1 VQLEEEV
8 AKRTVE
14 IVRQKD
20 IIDTK
25 NEEILW
31 SISYAKCIQSAILP
45 DNSVIDRKFV
55 NYFILYK
62 PKDIVAGDFYW
73 LDTAKIDGKE
83 ITLLAA
89 ADCTGHGVPGAMVS
103 VVCSGALHAAVRE
116 YSQKQPA
123 CILDKT
129 LELVLDRFQS
139 SEDEVKDGMDIALIG
154 MHPVDRNGDRQIEF
168 AGAQNPLWLVTTHE
182 RKDIQCHST
191 MSENGIYLYEI
202 KGDKQPIGKYGE
214 PKPFTNH
221 SIKAM
226 KGDMIYL
233 FTDGYADQFG
243 GPRGKKFKYKTMKSA
258 LISMHGKAAVNQ
270 KNKLEA
276 IFEDW
281 RADLEQVDDVCVIGV
296 RI

>member
-1 VQLEEEV
+1 
-8 AKRTVE
+8 
-14 IVRQKD
+14 
-20 IIDTK
+20 
-25 NEEILW
+25 
-31 SISYAKCIQSAILP
+31 
-45 DNSVIDRKFV
+45 V